1 MNEEE
6 YEMYEMKERR
16 KLMSEKYA
24 KDV

>member
-1 MNEEE
+1 MNEKE
-6 YEMYEMKERR
+6 YEMYEKKERR

>member
-6 YEMYEMKERR
+6 YEQYERIERR

>member
-16 KLMSEKYA
+16 KLMNEKYA